1 MEGITTSGPKIL
13 SRSLNPKNKK
23 SPNLNDLRIFL
34 PTEVVRTGI
43 EPVFHP

>member
-1 MEGITTSGPKIL
+1 MVKNLFKEQIMDS
-13 SRSLNPKNKK
+13 KNKRSHYK
-23 SPNLNDLRIFL
+23 TKKPHVLCGFL

>member
-1 MEGITTSGPKIL
+1 MWGKCGEEL
-13 SRSLNPKNKK
+13 NKK
-23 SPNLNDLRIFL
+23 SPNLIDLRIYM

>member
-1 MEGITTSGPKIL
+1 MKGG
-13 SRSLNPKNKK
+13 KNKK
-23 SPNLNDLRIFL
+23 TTRLSGFL

>member
-1 MEGITTSGPKIL
+1 MEG
-13 SRSLNPKNKK
+13 PKNKK
-23 SPNLNDLRIFL
+23 TTRLSGFL

>member
-1 MEGITTSGPKIL
+1 MLVFPFFVSKK
-13 SRSLNPKNKK
+13 SRNKK
-23 SPNLNDLRIFL
+23 TTRLSGFL

>member
-1 MEGITTSGPKIL
+1 MISISLKCLENKNTTRLSG
-13 SRSLNPKNKK
+13 
-23 SPNLNDLRIFL
+23 FL

>member
-1 MEGITTSGPKIL
+1 MILKKKNYQLSDKID
-13 SRSLNPKNKK
+13 SLENKK
-23 SPNLNDLRIFL
+23 TTRLSGFL